1 MEIRFNGGEAD
12 QHQIELFTGAES
24 LSGIGR
30 VGNLVSHY
38 IATGEVRFRA
48 PYNETVRFYM
58 SGIEGGS
65 LKVAVDQIA
74 RLGTEAASA
83 AANTKAAKLLRRV
96 MARSIGQAEEGE
108 LQLADG
114 VVPSGTIDALAEAS
128 TAGML
133 RAHRW
138 IDFGGKS
145 IVVDPD
151 GAQAISLNSD
161 SKDYLETEEV
171 AENTETQDVSVGA
184 LNVNSRNGRVY
195 FHDLG
200 RTVPFYVPRNA
211 EDRTIPN
218 LARYLTQYA
227 EKTGAT
233 VNIQFRRVKFTDGR
247 LKRVIVYDCYGLE
260 DAA

>member
-12 QHQIELFTGAES
+12 NHRIELFGGGES

-38 IATGEVRFRA
+38 VATGEVRYRA
-48 PYNETVRFYM
+48 PYTERIRFYI
-58 SGIEGGS
+58 SDIHEGS
-65 LKVAVDQIA
+65 LRVAVDQVAHLGANSANAA
-74 RLGTEAASA
+74 R
-83 AANTKAAKLLRRV
+83 NAAKLLRRV
-96 MARSIGQAEEGE
+96 MARSIGKADEGALE
-108 LQLADG
+108 LTDQ

-128 TAGML
+128 TASMQ

-138 IDFGGKS
+138 IDFSGKS
-145 IVVDPD
+145 IVVDPE
-151 GAQAISLNSD
+151 GAHPISLD
-161 SKDYLETEEV
+161 SETKEYLETEDV
-171 AENTETQDVSVGA
+171 ADDRETQDVSVGA

-200 RTVPFYVPRNA
+200 RTVPFYVPRDA
-211 EDRTIPN
+211 EGRTIPT

-233 VNIQFRRVKFTDGR
+233 VNIEFRRAKYVDGR
-247 LKRVIVYDCYGLE
+247 LKRLIIYDCFGLE
-260 DAA
+260 QAV

>member
-1 MEIRFNGGEAD
+1 MQVRFNGGEAD
-12 QHQIELFTGAES
+12 EHRIELFTGAES

-48 PYNETVRFYM
+48 PYDEAVRFYI
-58 SGIEGGS
+58 SGIAEGS
-65 LKVAVDQIA
+65 LNVAVDQVA
-74 RLGTEAASA
+74 RLGSDAASA
-83 AANTKAAKLLRRV
+83 IARTKAARLLRRV
-96 MARSIGQAEEGE
+96 VARSIGKAEEGSLE
-108 LQLADG
+108 LNDG
-114 VVPSGTIDALAEAS
+114 VVPSGTIDALAETS
-128 TAGML
+128 TPAML

-138 IDFGGKS
+138 IDYGTKS
-145 IVVDPD
+145 IVIDPD
-151 GAQAISLNSD
+151 GAQAISLNSETRE
-161 SKDYLETEEV
+161 YLETEEV
-171 AENTETQDVSVGA
+171 AENKETQDVSVGA

-200 RTVPFYVPRNA
+200 RTVPFFVPRDA

-218 LARYLTQYA
+218 MARYLTQYA

-233 VNIQFRRVKFTDGR
+233 VNIQFRRVRYVDGR